1 MKSNQYSMKVFETTI
16 DDDNKF
22 ISFMSTNYELFK
34 NHLILIQGNISKNIL
49 DYLNDQSLKYINNF
63 ELPRVKKI
71 EAKYIKPQEVKEI
84 KKDHFKIVTAPLRSG
99 QIVKYNGDVLIF
111 DRVNSGSKI
120 ITTGNIIALNIVNG
134 DIDSTGDFIIIP
146 DTNQSNIVF
155 HGIKIDNGLLKDKL
169 NKIEYISID
178 NITIST
184 ISKKEFI
191 WV

>member
-1 MKSNQYSMKVFETTI
+1 MKVFETTI

-22 ISFMSTNYELFK
+22 ISFMSTNHELFK
-34 NHLILIQGNISKNIL
+34 NHLILIQGNISKKIS

-71 EAKYIKPQEVKEI
+71 ETKYIKPQEVKEI
-84 KKDHFKIVTAPLRSG
+84 KKDHFKILTAPLRSG

-111 DRVNSGSKI
+111 DRINSGSKI

-146 DTNQSNIVF
+146 NTNQSNIVF
-155 HGIKIDNGLLKDKL
+155 HGIKIDNGLLKNKL